1 MEIKKILEVK
11 YLNKIYGFGKNSQ
24 KAVNDVSFD
33 LLDGEFLGIMGT
45 SGSGKTSILNMIAA
59 ITKASNGEIIY
70 KAEELSSFSKKK
82 LLTYRGNEV
91 SYIFQDFR
99 LIESLTALEN
109 IIIPQKIH
117 DKEIDFENIYKLAR
131 ELEIYEILNKYPNKL
146 SGGEKQRVSAL
157 RALAINPQII
167 LADEPTGALDSYNS
181 KKLLE
186 ILKGFNQTYKK
197 SIIMVTHDSYAASFC
212 QRILFLKDGRIYN
225 EISKDDDENQREYL
239 NRITLSSKQI
249 IKWQIRK
256 KLALIKI

>member
-70 KAEELSSFSKKK
+70 KGEELSSFSKKK

-117 DKEIDFENIYKLAR
+117 DKEIDFENIYKLAK

-157 RALAINPQII
+157 RALAINPKII

-212 QRILFLKDGRIYN
+212 QRILFLKDGRIFN

-249 IKWQIRK
+249 IK
-256 KLALIKI
+256 

>member
-24 KAVNDVSFD
+24 KAVNDVCFD

-70 KAEELSSFSKKK
+70 KGEELSSFSKKK

-117 DKEIDFENIYKLAR
+117 DKEIDFENIYKLAK

-157 RALAINPQII
+157 RSLAINPQII

-249 IKWQIRK
+249 IK
-256 KLALIKI
+256 

>member
-70 KAEELSSFSKKK
+70 KGEELSSFSKKK

-99 LIESLTALEN
+99 LIESLTSLEN

-146 SGGEKQRVSAL
+146 SGGEKQRVSTL

-167 LADEPTGALDSYNS
+167 LADEPTGALDSFNS

-212 QRILFLKDGRIYN
+212 QRILFLKDGRIFN

-249 IKWQIRK
+249 IK
-256 KLALIKI
+256 

>member
-1 MEIKKILEVK
+1 M
-11 YLNKIYGFGKNSQ
+11 
-24 KAVNDVSFD
+24 
-33 LLDGEFLGIMGT
+33 
-45 SGSGKTSILNMIAA
+45 
-59 ITKASNGEIIY
+59 
-70 KAEELSSFSKKK
+70 
-82 LLTYRGNEV
+82 
-91 SYIFQDFR
+91 
-99 LIESLTALEN
+99 
-109 IIIPQKIH
+109 
-117 DKEIDFENIYKLAR
+117 
-131 ELEIYEILNKYPNKL
+131 ILNKYPNKL

-256 KLALIKI
+256 KSALIKI

>member
-24 KAVNDVSFD
+24 KAVNDVCFD

-70 KAEELSSFSKKK
+70 KGEELSSFSKKK

-117 DKEIDFENIYKLAR
+117 DKEIDFENIYKLAK

-157 RALAINPQII
+157 RSLAINPQII

-256 KLALIKI
+256 KSALIKI

>member
-70 KAEELSSFSKKK
+70 KGEELSSFSKKK

-117 DKEIDFENIYKLAR
+117 DKEIDFENIYKLAK

-157 RALAINPQII
+157 RALAINPKII

-212 QRILFLKDGRIYN
+212 QRILFLKDGRIFN

-256 KLALIKI
+256 KSALIKI